1 MSGLNERGC
10 VDSVQNADRG
20 VQDSDNLAGADIPY
34 EWSLQRRSNGRSEE
48 TTAAAAFEKYV
59 RFANRYLSCFAGGK
73 RDRLRALSRECLSSS
88 REIRLL
94 KVAWI
99 FTCWFVFVL
108 TIF

>member
-59 RFANRYLSCFAGGK
+59 RFANRYLSCFET
-73 RDRLRALSRECLSSS
+73 D
-88 REIRLL
+88 
-94 KVAWI
+94 
-99 FTCWFVFVL
+99 
-108 TIF
+108 